1 MTMLQA
7 VAASERS
14 EPGDCEI
21 GDWIASSRMPDWNKK
36 MPVQEYSVPDGSKL
50 RLFIRSLGHADGIVQ
65 ALWKRVE

>member
-1 MTMLQA
+1 
-7 VAASERS
+7 
-14 EPGDCEI
+14 
-21 GDWIASSRMPDWNKK
+21 MPDWNKK